1 MITNGK
7 QSDEVNKWH
16 YISLKCVRSDDG
28 FNRPVR
34 SLSRLFKRITSN
46 NHGDF
51 YCSGCLHSFRTDDA
65 LKNHER
71 LCSNNDYCHV
81 EMPTKDNNTL
91 KYKHGEKSLKV
102 LFAIYADLECLLI
115 KNNHVQRVLTN
126 LILKENLCMNPVATH
141 WI

>member
-1 MITNGK
+1 
-7 QSDEVNKWH
+7 
-16 YISLKCVRSDDG
+16 
-28 FNRPVR
+28 
-34 SLSRLFKRITSN
+34 
-46 NHGDF
+46 
-51 YCSGCLHSFRTDDA
+51 
-65 LKNHER
+65 
-71 LCSNNDYCHV
+71 
-81 EMPTKDNNTL
+81 MPTKDNNTS